1 MSLNGFFKFITD
13 FLIGIFGTERP
24 VLQAKPIPA
33 AIPPKPLILSEK
45 WLLDVIKP
53 PEFLIVHHS
62 GASDHKDLDNWAET
76 DIYHR
81 SFRIDYNIFAS
92 PVTFSPKDG
101 YVLGEHHSGYM
112 QYKSSWYE
120 ESKVQEWLKLAGN
133 PNITNGGFD
142 KVVNGKY
149 FQSAWRTIGYNCGSE
164 YSNGNLIIRYGRS
177 LRDHGAHCSQEKM
190 NSRSIGHCI
199 IGNYDKAAPSQDIW
213 DFAIQVGRDVKI
225 VYPQIKILGH
235 REVKG
240 VLPKTCPGNLF
251 DMNQF
256 RKEVG

>member
-1 MSLNGFFKFITD
+1 MWLNRLLRFISD
-13 FLIGIFGTERP
+13 ALIGLFSTRRP
-24 VLQAKPIPA
+24 EIAVITIPAGIPAKPR
-33 AIPPKPLILSEK
+33 ILSEK
-45 WLLDVIKP
+45 WLLDANKA
-53 PEFLIVHHS
+53 PEYLMVHHS
-62 GASDHKDLDNWAET
+62 GASDHKDLDNWAEI

-133 PNITNGGFD
+133 PNITNGFD
-142 KVVNGKY
+142 KVVKGKY
-149 FQSAWRTIGYNCGSE
+149 FQAAWRAIGYNCGSE

-199 IGNYDKAAPSQDIW
+199 IGNYDKAAPSQNIW

-235 REVKG
+235 HEVKG
-240 VLPKTCPGNLF
+240 VPPKTCPGVYF
-251 DMNQF
+251 DMDLF